1 MTTTKTIHRSLVSLN
16 LSTVIAVLI
25 SIAKAIVQAL
35 SGNVSFPNPTPT
47 LAEVTTAITALE
59 TAEALAISRIKGA
72 VAARNDKRR
81 TLVAL
86 MQELKAYV
94 QKVAD
99 ANQENGAA
107 LIQSA
112 GMNVK
117 KAAVRKPRIFAI
129 TQGAV
134 SGAVKVVVPAAGRRA
149 AYDWE
154 WSTDGGKTWQLA
166 PSTMQAK
173 TSLVG
178 LAAGTTVTVR
188 YRAVTKAGEADWS
201 QPTSF
206 LVK

>member
-1 MTTTKTIHRSLVSLN
+1 VSLD
-16 LSTVIAVLI
+16 LSVVIAILI
-25 SIAKAIVQAL
+25 SVVKAIVLAMT
-35 SGNVSFPNPTPT
+35 GNKAFPNPTPT
-47 LAEVTTAITALE
+47 LAEVAAAITDLE
-59 TAEALAISRIKGA
+59 TAQAAALSRVKGA

-81 TLVAL
+81 ALVAL

-99 ANQENGAA
+99 GDQENGAA

-117 KAAVRKPRIFAI
+117 KSPARKPRVFAI

-134 SGAVKVVVPAAGRRA
+134 SGAIKVVVPSAGRRA

-154 WSTDGGKTWQLA
+154 WSVDGGKTWTLA

-173 TSLVG
+173 TTLTG
-178 LAAGTTVTVR
+178 LAAGTTVTFR
-188 YRAVTKAGEADWS
+188 YRAVTKAGEGDWS